1 MKLTTRDL
9 THMSIMAA
17 LTLVSSFI
25 AIPLGPVAVTLQ
37 TLFVLLTGL
46 LFTPVQAFY
55 TQLLNLL
62 LMLLLRGPQIII
74 SPSFGFLISFIVV
87 ATLLAWLKESGRIK
101 KASHLV
107 IIGTV
112 ISYVIGTPY
121 MAFILNQVLDLN
133 LSFKDILYA
142 GVLLFLP
149 GDAMKALLSIGF
161 LKSINR
167 VTVFQNKKKT
177 H

>member
-46 LFTPVQAFY
+46 LFTPIQAFY

-62 LMLLLRGPQIII
+62 LMLLLKGPQIVI
-74 SPSFGFLISFIVV
+74 SPSFGFLVSFIVV
-87 ATLLAWLKESGRIK
+87 ATLLAWLKESGMVQK
-101 KASHLV
+101 ESHLV
-107 IIGTV
+107 IVGTV

-133 LSFKDILYA
+133 LSFKDILYT
-142 GVLLFLP
+142 GVFLFLP
-149 GDAMKALLSIGF
+149 GDTLKALMSIGF
-161 LKSINR
+161 LKSING
-167 VTVFQNKKKT
+167 VTTFRNKSKT